1 MLVVGT
7 LLLLDTL
14 PAVVVDLV
22 REAVGAPVTARAAA
36 AAASMGVEL
45 EAAG

>member
-1 MLVVGT
+1 VDYLLRLVEVLLVVGT

-22 REAVGAPVTARAAA
+22 R
-36 AAASMGVEL
+36 
-45 EAAG
+45 